1 MTRKTQNMFKQQ
13 TTRRLVLFFYVFA
26 AIVLIA
32 GCGGRKNATEI
43 KLDTPQDTMRSVLA
57 AVENRDEQAFV
68 ACFKA
73 DEDEQPLVKSVYH
86 NFVASSDFEQAV
98 LSAFGKEGSG
108 ILQGDAW
115 HMMPKLGSVDE
126 MTFDSTPDDTI
137 RVSLPPMGELYL
149 ARADGKWLVD
159 AGRFAENVEPQ
170 QLIDKFDAMTRIMRE
185 MTVEAGKEDATFES
199 IAERLGQRMFEET
212 LGDIEI

>member
-1 MTRKTQNMFKQQ
+1 MFESGS
-13 TTRRLVLFFYVFA
+13 RRTLVLLSYAFA
-26 AIVLIA
+26 LLALVA
-32 GCGGRKNATEI
+32 GGCGGGKKTSTEI

-57 AVENRDEQAFV
+57 AAEDRDEQAFV

-73 DEDEQPLVKSVYH
+73 AEDEEPLVRAVYQL
-86 NFVASSDFEQAV
+86 FVATSDFEHAMQN
-98 LSAFGKEGSG
+98 AFGEQPQG

-115 HMMPKLGSVDE
+115 RTMPQLGSVED
-126 MTFDSTPDDTI
+126 MTFDNVADDTI
-137 RVSLPPMGELYL
+137 RVSLAETGEVFLTL
-149 ARADGKWLVD
+149 VDGKWLVD
-159 AGRFAENVEPQ
+159 AARFAEKLEPK

-199 IAERLGQRMFEET
+199 ITERLGQRMFEEM